1 MSRLNYWGHKAMHVF
16 EEVQR
21 SITITVTRA
30 ADIKG
35 SSSLQPLHCES
46 NVTLPVVSVFKLFF
60 FFKKTHF
67 GIVVAR
73 AKKGSLPVGDRGRC
87 EMRMSS
93 QIL

>member
-1 MSRLNYWGHKAMHVF
+1 MHVF
-16 EEVQR
+16 VEVQQ

-30 ADIKG
+30 ADMNG

-46 NVTLPVVSVFKLFF
+46 NVMLPVVSVLNLFF
-60 FFKKTHF
+60 FFKKPQF
-67 GIVVAR
+67 DIVVAR
-73 AKKGSLPVGDRGRC
+73 AKKGSVPVGNRGRC